1 MQGRVVVVKY
11 LVLMAEEDTWDRWN
25 AASEADRDRMM
36 GQLDA
41 FAKAVVE
48 RGTML
53 AGEALQRPQEARTLR
68 PGDGR
73 PVTEG
78 PYAETVEQLGGFYLV
93 DLADL
98 DTAVELARLLPE
110 AWTVEVRPIAEMLE
124 S

>member
-1 MQGRVVVVKY
+1 MKY

-41 FAKAVVE
+41 FSKAVAE
-48 RGTML
+48 HGTML

-68 PGDGR
+68 PFDGR

-78 PYAETVEQLGGFYLV
+78 PFAETVEQLGGFYLV
-93 DLADL
+93 ELADL
-98 DTAVELARLLPE
+98 DTAVELTRLLPG
-110 AWTVEVRPIAEMLE
+110 AYSVEVRPVVDVGD
-124 S
+124 